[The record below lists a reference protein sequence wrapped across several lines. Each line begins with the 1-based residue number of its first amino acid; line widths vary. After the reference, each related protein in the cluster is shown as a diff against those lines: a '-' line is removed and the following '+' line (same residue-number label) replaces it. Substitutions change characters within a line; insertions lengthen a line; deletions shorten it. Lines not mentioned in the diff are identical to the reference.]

1 MTNEDSAYFVINGIR
16 SQTMQPAVDGW
27 EGVWD
32 NGQGNTIDFSEVTD
46 NGQTVSF
53 YIYNELVV
61 NSVELYI
68 NDEKVIIS

>member
-16 SQTMQPAVDGW
+16 SRTMQPAVDGW
-27 EGVWD
+27 EEVWQ
-32 NGQGNTIDFSEVTD
+32 NEQGNTIDFSVVTD
-46 NGQTVSF
+46 NGQTVGF